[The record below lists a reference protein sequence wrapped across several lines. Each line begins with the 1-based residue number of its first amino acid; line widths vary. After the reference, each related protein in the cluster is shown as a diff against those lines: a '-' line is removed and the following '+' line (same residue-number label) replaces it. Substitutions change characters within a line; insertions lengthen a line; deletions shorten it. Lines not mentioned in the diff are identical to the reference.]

1 MATQQV
7 SCLLIANGAPKDAI
21 IAVNV
26 SLEATVADLLEAV
39 KIHQELSQTT
49 RELTVWRCKAPKL
62 RPKTS
67 PDKLKQVI
75 AELNLEDEEKAEFLA
90 VTEVLAELDSF
101 DPKTE
106 ALLICMQPRDIDST
120 SHTLS
125 DFVEPTLTGSKTALA
140 HQLAQTQLNAAAEE
154 ARDIAMELPA
164 LKSKLSLHHHLA
176 GAVLTSS

>member
-7 SCLLIANGAPKDAI
+7 SCLLIANGAPKGAI

-26 SLEATVADLLEAV
+26 SLEATVDDLLEAARIKV
-39 KIHQELSQTT
+39 PT
-49 RELTVWRCKAPKL
+49 RLTNIDTSRLTVWRCKTPKL

-67 PDKLKQVI
+67 PGKLKQVI

-106 ALLICMQPRDIDST
+106 VLLIQNITD
-120 SHTLS
+120 
-125 DFVEPTLTGSKTALA
+125 
-140 HQLAQTQLNAAAEE
+140 
-154 ARDIAMELPA
+154 
-164 LKSKLSLHHHLA
+164 A
-176 GAVLTSS
+176 GR